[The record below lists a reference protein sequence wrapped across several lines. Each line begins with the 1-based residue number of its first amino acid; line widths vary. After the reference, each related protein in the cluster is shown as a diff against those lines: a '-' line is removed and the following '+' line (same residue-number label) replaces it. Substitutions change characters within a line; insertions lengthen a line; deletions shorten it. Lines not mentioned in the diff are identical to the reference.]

1 MVLMHKELLVS
12 LSDLLAISIE
22 CPTCH
27 SEIRMKM
34 DAEFKPSM
42 MNVPAPLRNCPVCST
57 AFDSTLR
64 PNIQSFREALSV
76 LRDHSKI
83 SLQINNEEMTQG

>member
-1 MVLMHKELLVS
+1 MISMHKELLVS

-34 DAEFKPSM
+34 EAELK
-42 MNVPAPLRNCPVCST
+42 PAPARTIPPLESCPVCS
-57 AFDSTLR
+57 AKFDSTLR
-64 PNIQSFREALSV
+64 PNIQGFRESIAA

-83 SLQINNEEMTQG
+83 SLQINAEG

>member
-1 MVLMHKELLVS
+1 MILMHKELLVS

-22 CPTCH
+22 CPNCH

-34 DAEFKPSM
+34 DAAFKP
-42 MNVPAPLRNCPVCST
+42 APPRVSPPLENCPVCT
-57 AFDSTLR
+57 TRFDSTLR
-64 PNIQSFREALSV
+64 PSIESFREALSA

-83 SLQINNEEMTQG
+83 SLQINSEG